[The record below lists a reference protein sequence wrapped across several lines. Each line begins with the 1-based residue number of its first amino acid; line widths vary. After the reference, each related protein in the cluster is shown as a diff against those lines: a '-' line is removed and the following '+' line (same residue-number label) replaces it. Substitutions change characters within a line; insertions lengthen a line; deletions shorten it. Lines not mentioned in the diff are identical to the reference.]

1 MVGPPADWLSL
12 LWNMT
17 LCGGKPA
24 QHFGSYSVYRLRMNP
39 VSFGAICTGLKSTGH
54 PWAIYQ
60 PQLL

>member
-24 QHFGSYSVYRLRMNP
+24 QHFGSYFAYRLQMNP
-39 VSFGAICTGLKSTGH
+39 VSFGAICTGLKSPGH

-60 PQLL
+60 SQLL